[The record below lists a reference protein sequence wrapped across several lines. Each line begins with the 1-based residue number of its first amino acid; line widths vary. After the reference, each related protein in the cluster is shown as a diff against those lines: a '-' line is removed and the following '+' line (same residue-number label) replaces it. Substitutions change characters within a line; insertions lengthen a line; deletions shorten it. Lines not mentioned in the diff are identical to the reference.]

1 MPDDFTD
8 RVHGY
13 LERRDRRVQVPSIE
27 WPRSTS
33 RPIARMVAL
42 ATVVAVFVAAAI
54 VAGFAVLGPRSASPA
69 PAYHGGVGTP
79 PARSDAAIAYD
90 PLTGEVVMFGGLG
103 DNGSLGDTWI
113 WNGADWTQEVLSP
126 SPLSRTGASMVY
138 DPKLHGLVLFGG
150 APNQPISASQQA
162 NLDATWLWTGSVWK
176 RIDTPH
182 DPTSNGLMGSV
193 SLGAMAYDAT
203 TGRVVLVT
211 SATGIHFIACSAETW
226 TFDGSDWL
234 LQKPATQ
241 LPAAVATVVDE
252 TQTGDVIAVLHAR
265 AAVAPAGFAGYF
277 MRRRQHSG
285 AGTPHVEHVALD
297 RLELERGQLRIRAGR
312 KCACA
317 RIEWNVSAAQ
327 PCFGCVDGV
336 DRQQRGALVVER
348 VALERGC
355 WIRRWTLA
363 RARTACKA
371 STVRGISF
379 CTAASTS
386 AQMPMTSTRGSGLVC
401 AGSDPSGPHR
411 RPQPH
416 HRFPLQLRP
425 PAPSRY
431 RFLRILRKVS
441 ATFRPCKGRPSRRLP

>member
-1 MPDDFTD
+1 MPDDFSD

-90 PLTGEVVMFGGLG
+90 PLTGQVVMFGGLG

-150 APNQPISASQQA
+150 GPDQPISVSQQA
-162 NLDATWLWTGSVWK
+162 NLDATWLWTGTGWK

-182 DPTSNGLMGSV
+182 DPTSNGLGGIGV
-193 SLGAMAYDAT
+193 SGAMAYDAT

-234 LQKPATQ
+234 LQKPATP

-265 AAVAPAGFAGYF
+265 AAVAPAGLAGTSCAAGSTAA
-277 MRRRQHSG
+277 RALPTSSTWRWTGSNWKEISSGSEPEGSALALASNGTSVQLSPVSG
-285 AGTPHVEHVALD
+285 ASMVLSDNNEALWS
-297 RLELERGQLRIRAGR
+297 
-312 KCACA
+312 
-317 RIEWNVSAAQ
+317 WNGS
-327 PCFGCVDGV
+327 
-336 DRQQRGALVVER
+336 
-348 VALERGC
+348 
-355 WIRRWTLA
+355 RW
-363 RARTACKA
+363 
-371 STVRGISF
+371 SEV
-379 CTAASTS
+379 
-386 AQMPMTSTRGSGLVC
+386 
-401 AGSDPSGPHR
+401 AGSDAGPSARTDSMQSIDGAGHIVLYGGINQRADTYDFDTWIWTGVRWQRSIGPA
-411 RPQPH
+411 PQTSTPSPVS
-416 HRFPLQLRP
+416 FTAP
-425 PAPSRY
+425 PAG
-431 RFLRILRKVS
+431 
-441 ATFRPCKGRPSRRLP
+441 T